1 MSYVPT
7 GEVGGEVGGGGGRG
21 NGLLILPRP
30 HGGRACEIC
39 ACYEVS
45 CWYASLVAATIW
57 LGESCWL
64 VSAAR
69 IYAPDHR
76 RLELNTGSYSAE
88 NIPLEDRN
96 HFVVVIKH

>member
-1 MSYVPT
+1 MFPR
-7 GEVGGEVGGGGGRG
+7 GEGGSWEEVGGGGRQGKVEGRG
-21 NGLLILPRP
+21 NSLLILPRP

-64 VSAAR
+64 VLLPGYMLPTTAA
-69 IYAPDHR
+69 
-76 RLELNTGSYSAE
+76 
-88 NIPLEDRN
+88 
-96 HFVVVIKH
+96 